1 MPTTIN
7 VSAQSGVVLS
17 QDNATS
23 TAATNFANARNADT
37 ATAPVTIVDLTDDQD
52 LMEASIFTGR
62 GNPIARIR
70 RIFYS
75 FDTSGITGT
84 VSEAILKLGLA
95 SSVATDNDDFIVVK
109 ASKPDT
115 STDIAAADFDAIP
128 GFTDDASMSGNVTD
142 YSSEIDSIAGSAY
155 TEITLNSTARSD
167 IQSLDAF
174 ALACVE
180 HTHDYSN
187 TTPGSGG
194 GSSIIQI
201 SLAGKDN
208 TNSGLVPLLVVTEAA
223 TGYTHNVLGVAAAN
237 IAKVD
242 GVATANIGKINGVD

>member
-17 QDNATS
+17 QDGGTS
-23 TAATNFANARNADT
+23 TAATNFANARNANT
-37 ATAPVTIVDLTDDQD
+37 GGSVDLTDNQD
-52 LMEASIFTGR
+52 LIEASLFTGR
-62 GNPIARIR
+62 GNPIIRIR
-70 RIFYS
+70 RVFYS

-84 VSEAILKLGLA
+84 VSEAILKLGHPNA
-95 SSVATDNDDFIVVK
+95 VFTDNDDFIVVK

-115 STDIAAADFDAIP
+115 STDTSTADFDAIP

-142 YSSEIDSIAGSAY
+142 YSSEIDSIAGNAY

-174 ALACVE
+174 ALALVE

-187 TTPGSGG
+187 TLPSGAV
-194 GSSIIQI
+194 QI
-201 SLAGKDN
+201 NIAGKDSASPA
-208 TNSGLVPLLVVTEAA
+208 SGLVPLLVVTEASS
-223 TGYTHNVLGVAAAN
+223 GYTHNVLGVAAAN

-242 GVATANIGKINGVD
+242 GVATANIDKINGVD